1 MSLEPNQAIPNR
13 RDVAEDKGIKIYFD
27 AVETAARV
35 EINKALV
42 TRVFHEATAPLGVL
56 TTYAPDAVEQ
66 LVWHV
71 AAHEVGHAI
80 YNLGAVSDEFSQPSC
95 APSPNKDRARLTI
108 NSPQPSL
115 QPARGIVCTSGAR
128 MVQAIESPPRMH
140 TLSRAR

>member
-56 TTYAPDAVEQ
+56 STYTSDAVEQ

-71 AAHEVGHAI
+71 AAHEVGH
-80 YNLGAVSDEFSQPSC
+80 
-95 APSPNKDRARLTI
+95 RAR
-108 NSPQPSL
+108 
-115 QPARGIVCTSGAR
+115 PARTKTDRTSPSIVCN
-128 MVQAIESPPRMH
+128 
-140 TLSRAR
+140 LRAE